1 MAIALIGSASAS
13 LSGGGASGS
22 TFLAATSGQ
31 LLVAVYAVASTA
43 DRALTISSASGGT
56 WNLVASELYANDTYD
71 TNLRVAWKFADAVG
85 LDNTVNYSSD
95 AASGDAG
102 AALVFAFS
110 GVSQSS
116 PLDVTPITAS
126 GTNGGRP
133 DPGAITPATAGSIV
147 LVLGAA
153 ALNSV
158 SDLVPTGLS
167 DTISRQGPAS
177 TNRIVVAGGTSAWT
191 SGALD
196 PAAWTGGGGASAA
209 ASWAAVTMALRPA
222 LTGYLTKS
230 LSGVTIAAAASL
242 AISAGLA
249 ATLASVTVDGTG
261 ELPAYNEG
269 SSYITLAGVSV
280 AFTAVNPI
288 AGELTQTL
296 GGASV
301 LASDGAIVLGEME
314 ATLAGVSISAG
325 GSTTIAADAALTI
338 AGASLGA
345 AANNGPP
352 ITTPTDRTITFSA
365 NRAADRIITF
375 SANRAA
381 DRIITFT

>member
-22 TFLAATSGQ
+22 TFLVAGSGT

-56 WNLVASELYANDTYD
+56 WNLVGSELYANDTYD
-71 TNLRVAWKFADAVG
+71 TNLRAAWKFADATG
-85 LDNTVNYSSD
+85 QDNTINYSSD
-95 AASGDAG
+95 AVSGDAG

-116 PLDVTPITAS
+116 PLDVTPVTAS
-126 GTNGGRP
+126 GTNGGQP
-133 DPGAITPATAGSIV
+133 DPGAITPATAGSSV
-147 LVLGAA
+147 LVIGAA

-196 PAAWTGGGGASAA
+196 PAAWTGGGGASAS
-209 ASWAAVTMALRPA
+209 ASWAAVTLALRPA
-222 LTGYLTKS
+222 LTGDLTKS
-230 LSGVTIAAAASL
+230 LAGVTIGAAASL
-242 AISAGLA
+242 AISASLA
-249 ATLASVTVDGTG
+249 AALASVTVSAAG
-261 ELPAYNEG
+261 ELLAYNEG
-269 SSYITLAGVSV
+269 SSDIALSGASV

-288 AGELTQTL
+288 TGALAQTL
-296 GGASV
+296 GGVAL
-301 LASDGAIVLGEME
+301 LASDGTILTGEVGAVLS
-314 ATLAGVSISAG
+314 GVSISANG
-325 GSTTIAADAALTI
+325 ATVIFADAALTI
-338 AGASLGA
+338 SGASLGA
-345 AANNGPP
+345 GANNGLP

-365 NRAADRIITF
+365 NRAADRT
-375 SANRAA
+375 
-381 DRIITFT
+381 ITFT

>member
-22 TFLAATSGQ
+22 TFLDATSGQ

-85 LDNTVNYSSD
+85 LDNTVNYSSN
-95 AASGDAG
+95 AVSGEAG

-116 PLDVTPITAS
+116 PLDVTPVSAS
-126 GTNGGRP
+126 GFNGGQP
-133 DPGAITPATAGSIV
+133 NPGAITPATTGSIV

-209 ASWAAVTMALRPA
+209 ASWAAVTLALRPVATTDASGA
-222 LTGYLTKS
+222 LPTLTVAAPIATGK
-230 LSGVTIAAAASL
+230 GGAAAAAALPAVSITAPSASIVGRASASAVLPDVAFSAPTGTVGEAAVAAGALADLTMTAPTVVVSSAASVAGNLPSL
-242 AISAGLA
+242 TVTAPIATATAYTLADGPLPGFTLAPPFASAGIA
-249 ATLASVTVDGTG
+249 IIVPPSRRFQIATSNAGSRRFQITG
-261 ELPAYNEG
+261 
-269 SSYITLAGVSV
+269 
-280 AFTAVNPI
+280 
-288 AGELTQTL
+288 
-296 GGASV
+296 
-301 LASDGAIVLGEME
+301 
-314 ATLAGVSISAG
+314 
-325 GSTTIAADAALTI
+325 
-338 AGASLGA
+338 
-345 AANNGPP
+345 
-352 ITTPTDRTITFSA
+352 
-365 NRAADRIITF
+365 
-375 SANRAA
+375 
-381 DRIITFT
+381 